1 MEEGKKDNSKEF
13 AEITAAMLDVYK
25 KKNHDYGDSF
35 SDMLSEEGL
44 VVSRVI
50 LGVKYNRFKKLSGGE
65 QALVSNEP
73 IEDTLLDLANYA
85 IMTLMWLRKTKR
97 EEFIKSH
104 KKSL

>member
-1 MEEGKKDNSKEF
+1 MEEEKKDNSKEF

-35 SDMLSEEGL
+35 NKSLDKRGL
-44 VVSRVI
+44 VTSVI
-50 LGVKYNRFKKLSGGE
+50 KLEDKFNRFDNLSRGE
-65 QALVSNEP
+65 QPLVSNEP

>member
-1 MEEGKKDNSKEF
+1 MEEEKKDNSKEF

-50 LGVKYNRFKKLSGGE
+50 LGVKYNRFKKLSEGE